1 VGGILPGFPLLVGPR
16 RRIAADIFLNALIF
30 MALRQQPVPPVR
42 PAGSDFGLSA
52 AEQAFLF
59 AIVFI

>member
-1 VGGILPGFPLLVGPR
+1 M
-16 RRIAADIFLNALIF
+16 IF

-42 PAGSDFGLSA
+42 PTGSGFCLSA

>member
-1 VGGILPGFPLLVGPR
+1 MGGILPGFPGLVGPS

-30 MALRQQPVPPVR
+30 MALRQQPAPPVR
-42 PAGSDFGLSA
+42 PAGSDFYLSA
-52 AEQAFLF
+52 PKQASLC

>member
-1 VGGILPGFPLLVGPR
+1 VGGILPVFPGLVGPS

-42 PAGSDFGLSA
+42 PTGSGFCLSA